1 MLPQRLAD
9 DLASSACVGNI
20 CHHIRLNFFFRGLS
34 HLSLV
39 DWGLTKTKRAGVP
52 FGPPL
57 FYFGINTEYNISM
70 PLDWRLKRQFFYI
83 GIFSLIPIAIVVY
96 FVFRVVPDATCFDN
110 KKNQGEEKVDCG
122 GPCAPCLENLS
133 EPVILWTRLFKLADG
148 LYEVATLIEN
158 THNFAASDRF
168 FYRMK
173 IYNED
178 NILIGLKEG
187 ETFINPNEKFL
198 VLDPTF
204 TTGERIPVRALVEF
218 DQFKWRY
225 AEHTPPNVVVVSRDF
240 SLEPQPHLSAI
251 LRNND
256 IFAVSNIQAA
266 VILSDDAGKV
276 IGASLTNIDKIEG
289 QSDKTISFS
298 WPKTA
303 LEGEPKNIEILVR
316 RYNPAVRP

>member
-1 MLPQRLAD
+1 
-9 DLASSACVGNI
+9 
-20 CHHIRLNFFFRGLS
+20 
-34 HLSLV
+34 
-39 DWGLTKTKRAGVP
+39 
-52 FGPPL
+52 
-57 FYFGINTEYNISM
+57 M

-83 GIFSLIPIAIVVY
+83 GILSLIPIAILVY
-96 FVFRVVPDATCFDN
+96 LVFRITPDATCFDN
-110 KKNQGEEKVDCG
+110 RRNQGEEKADCG

-133 EPVILWTRLFKLADG
+133 EPVVLWTRLFKLADG
-148 LYEVATLIEN
+148 LYEVVALIEN

-173 IYNED
+173 IYNDE

-204 TTGERIPVRALVEF
+204 ATGQQIPTRALVEF
-218 DQFKWRY
+218 DAVKWRY
-225 AEHTPPNVVVVSRDF
+225 GEYTPPNVVVVSRDF
-240 SLEPQPHLSAI
+240 SFEVQPRLNAT

-256 IFAVSNIQAA
+256 IFAVDNIQVAA
-266 VILSDDAGKV
+266 VLSDEDGKV
-276 IGASLTNIDKIEG
+276 VGASLTNIDKIEG

-303 LEGEPKNIEILVR
+303 PDVDPKNIEILIR
-316 RYNPAVRP
+316 RYNPEKRP